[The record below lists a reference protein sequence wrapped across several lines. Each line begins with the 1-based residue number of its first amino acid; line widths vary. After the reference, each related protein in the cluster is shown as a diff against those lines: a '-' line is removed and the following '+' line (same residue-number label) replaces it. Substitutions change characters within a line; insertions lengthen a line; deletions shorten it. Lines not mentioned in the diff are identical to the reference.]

1 VYTVVEIGGTTMFAD
16 ELRRAIRDGDG
27 AAICR
32 LIEAIPAADWS
43 YLGSP
48 VYAQARKDSVEIAVH
63 HVSGGS
69 GINTYDSVSV
79 YIRWPDGT
87 KGFGGEYSA
96 EELRLPNYIP
106 PSQRRP
112 SEGAEAAARPTGEG
126 R

>member
-1 VYTVVEIGGTTMFAD
+1 MFAD
-16 ELRRAIRDGDG
+16 ELRKAIQNRDR

-32 LIEAIPAADWS
+32 LIEAIPAGRWS
-43 YLGSP
+43 YPGSP
-48 VYAQARKDSVEIAVH
+48 IHAQAWEDSVGIAVH

-79 YIRWPDGT
+79 RILWPDGT
-87 KGFGGEYSA
+87 TDFGGHYSA

-112 SEGAEAAARPTGEG
+112 GGG
-126 R
+126 V